1 MGGRR
6 FTFTMAPSETV
17 PHDHIPAA
25 VRPASSAAT
34 RYRRA
39 GPERHRLGLVTYPE
53 RFARRLRLPA
63 DDRSPAAARAAVR
76 AVLTEAGLTELLDET
91 LLLTT
96 ELATNGVVHA
106 GTDINLTVA
115 ADPIGVRVTVTDY
128 RSGGIDPLDRASYDS
143 AMPEVTAEGGRG
155 LLLVDRFASSW
166 GTTHDATGKSIWFRI
181 DRDPD
186 ARPATRPD
194 PDADVETR
202 LPDLHQL
209 AGLLTIAPAIQSRL
223 PVDQIVT
230 ELLARCHDATAAAG
244 GAIEY
249 DAGDGAGA
257 QILAKFGDVGSI
269 TVAVP
274 LPLTAPACGKLML
287 AGEPDTSWRPLAEL
301 VAERIALAVQ
311 IDRMRTDEQR
321 RSGWLTYL
329 AEAGEL
335 LAHSLE
341 EHLTVALIPQLVVPQ
356 LGRWAAVHLT
366 GDGPDLRLASLTHAE
381 EGELEH
387 LRRKLDT
394 AAPALAAALA
404 TDGWT
409 GMELPVPRGLDGIA
423 VPLSARGATV
433 GVLTVGK
440 HVERQHSSEERAVVA
455 DLAKRSALAL
465 DNARIHAER
474 QAVANELQAALMPG
488 SLPDVAGVSFA
499 AEYLPATARRLPGS
513 GQGPVSGTEVG
524 GDFYD
529 ATELAD
535 HRLWVAIGDVCGK
548 GAQAAAV
555 TGVVRDVLRVMA
567 RDGRPLPRALEL
579 LNATL
584 LEQPGDMRY
593 ATIASALLERDPD
606 GSLNA
611 TLCLSGHE
619 KPLLLRADGETAWVG
634 REGTAVGL
642 FPDVKVNPV
651 DVRLDP
657 GDALVFF
664 TDGVTERRDGAAM
677 YGHERIERA
686 VRDAAGKGARQIATA
701 LLESVEAFSPE
712 SPRDD
717 IAILVVRCDPS

>member
-1 MGGRR
+1 M
-6 FTFTMAPSETV
+6 
-17 PHDHIPAA
+17 
-25 VRPASSAAT
+25 
-34 RYRRA
+34 
-39 GPERHRLGLVTYPE
+39 TYPE
-53 RFARRLRLPA
+53 RAARRLRLPA

-76 AVLTEAGLTELLDET
+76 AVLTEAGLAELLDET

-115 ADPIGVRVTVTDY
+115 ADSIGVRVTVTDY
-128 RSGGIDPLDRASYDS
+128 RSGGIDPMDM

-186 ARPATRPD
+186 ARPAPRPA
-194 PDADVETR
+194 PDADHETAQ
-202 LPDLHQL
+202 PDLVQL
-209 AGLLTIAPAIQSRL
+209 AALLTIAPALQSRL
-223 PVDQIVT
+223 PVDQLVT

-249 DAGDGAGA
+249 DAGDGTGA
-257 QILAKFGDVGSI
+257 QILAKFGDVGAI
-269 TVAVP
+269 TLAVP
-274 LPLTAPACGKLML
+274 LPLTAPATGKLLL
-287 AGEPDTSWRPLAEL
+287 AGEPRPSWRPLAEL

-311 IDRMRTDEQR
+311 IDRMRIDEQR

-366 GDGPDLRLASLTHAE
+366 GDQDLRLAALTHAE
-381 EGELEH
+381 ESELEQ
-387 LRRKLDT
+387 LRRRLED
-394 AAPALAAALA
+394 AAPALAGALT

-409 GMELPVPRGLDGIA
+409 GMELPVPRGLDCIA
-423 VPLSARGATV
+423 VPLSARGSTI
-433 GVLTVGK
+433 GVLTVGR
-440 HVERQHSSEERAVVA
+440 HVERRHSSEERAVVA

-488 SLPDVAGVSFA
+488 SLPDVPGVSFA

-513 GQGPVSGTEVG
+513 GPGPAIGTEVG

-579 LNATL
+579 LNSTL

-593 ATIASALLERDPD
+593 ATIASALLDREGP
-606 GSLNA
+606 GALTA

-619 KPLLLRADGETAWVG
+619 RPLLLRADGETAWVG
-634 REGTAVGL
+634 KEGTAVGL
-642 FPDVKVNPV
+642 FPEVKVNPEV
-651 DVRLDP
+651 VRLGV

-664 TDGVTERRDGAAM
+664 TDGVTERRDGPAM
-677 YGHERIERA
+677 FGHDRIARS
-686 VRDAAGKGARQIATA
+686 VREAAGKSARTVATA
-701 LLESVEAFSPE
+701 LLEAVEAFSPE

-717 IAILVVRCDPS
+717 IAILVVRCDADREQ

>member
-1 MGGRR
+1 M
-6 FTFTMAPSETV
+6 
-17 PHDHIPAA
+17 
-25 VRPASSAAT
+25 
-34 RYRRA
+34 
-39 GPERHRLGLVTYPE
+39 TYPE

-166 GTTHDATGKSIWFRI
+166 GTTHDQTGKSIWFRI

-194 PDADVETR
+194 PDAAAETH
-202 LPDLHQL
+202 LPDLSQL
-209 AGLLTIAPAIQSRL
+209 AALLTIAPAIQSRL

-249 DAGDGAGA
+249 DAGDGGGA
-257 QILAKFGDVGSI
+257 QILAKFGDVGSVS
-269 TVAVP
+269 VAVP

-287 AGEPDTSWRPLAEL
+287 AGEAEPSWRPLAEL

-366 GDGPDLRLASLTHAE
+366 GDGVDLRLASLTHAE
-381 EGELEH
+381 EAELEH
-387 LRRKLDT
+387 LRLKLDT

-423 VPLSARGATV
+423 VPLSARGATI

-488 SLPDVAGVSFA
+488 SLPDVTGVSFA

-513 GQGPVSGTEVG
+513 GPGPVSGTEVG

-593 ATIASALLERDPD
+593 ATIASALLDRDPD

-642 FPDVKVNPV
+642 FPDVKVNPEE
-651 DVRLDP
+651 VRLDP

-677 YGHERIERA
+677 FGHERIERA

-701 LLESVEAFSPE
+701 LLEAVEAFSPE

-717 IAILVVRCDPS
+717 IAILVVRCDPK

>member
-1 MGGRR
+1 M
-6 FTFTMAPSETV
+6 
-17 PHDHIPAA
+17 
-25 VRPASSAAT
+25 
-34 RYRRA
+34 
-39 GPERHRLGLVTYPE
+39 TYPE
-53 RFARRLRLPA
+53 RAARRLRLPA

-76 AVLTEAGLTELLDET
+76 AVLAEAGLSELLDET

-115 ADPIGVRVTVTDY
+115 ADSIGVRVTVTDY
-128 RSGGIDPLDRASYDS
+128 RSGGIDPLEA

-186 ARPATRPD
+186 ARPAPRPALD
-194 PDADVETR
+194 PEVEAT
-202 LPDLHQL
+202 LPDLSQL
-209 AGLLTIAPAIQSRL
+209 AALLTVAPVLQSRL
-223 PVDQIVT
+223 PLDQLIT

-249 DAGDGAGA
+249 DGGDGTGA
-257 QILAKFGDVGSI
+257 QILAKFGDVGNI
-269 TVAVP
+269 ALAVP
-274 LPLTAPACGKLML
+274 LPLTAPATGKLLL
-287 AGEPDTSWRPLAEL
+287 AGDPQPSWRPLAEL

-341 EHLTVALIPQLVVPQ
+341 ERLTVALIPQLVVPQ

-366 GDGPDLRLASLTHAE
+366 GDAGELRAAALTHTE
-381 EGELEH
+381 ESELEH
-387 LRRKLDT
+387 LRVKLEG
-394 AAPALAAALA
+394 AAPPLAASLA

-423 VPLSARGATV
+423 VPLSARGATI
-433 GVLTVGK
+433 GVLTVGR
-440 HVERQHSSEERAVVA
+440 HIDRNHSSEERAVVA

-474 QAVANELQAALMPG
+474 QAVAHELQAALMPG

-513 GQGPVSGTEVG
+513 GPGPVIGTEVG

-529 ATELAD
+529 ATELPD

-555 TGVVRDVLRVMA
+555 TGVVRDVLRVMV
-567 RDGRPLPRALEL
+567 RDGRPLPRAIEL

-593 ATIASALLERDPD
+593 ATIASALLDRDET
-606 GSLNA
+606 GALNA

-634 REGTAVGL
+634 KEGTAVGL
-642 FPDVKVNPV
+642 FPEVKVNPEV
-651 DVRLDP
+651 VRLDT

-677 YGHERIERA
+677 FGHDRIERA
-686 VRDAAGKGARQIATA
+686 VRDAAGKSARQVATA
-701 LLESVEAFSPE
+701 LLEAVEAFSPE

-717 IAILVVRCDPS
+717 IAILVVRCDAS

>member
-1 MGGRR
+1 M
-6 FTFTMAPSETV
+6 
-17 PHDHIPAA
+17 
-25 VRPASSAAT
+25 
-34 RYRRA
+34 
-39 GPERHRLGLVTYPE
+39 TYPE
-53 RFARRLRLPA
+53 RAARRLRLPA

-76 AVLTEAGLTELLDET
+76 AVLAEAGLTELLDET

-115 ADPIGVRVTVTDY
+115 ADSIGVRVTVTDY
-128 RSGGIDPLDRASYDS
+128 RSGGIDPLDT

-166 GTTHDATGKSIWFRI
+166 GTTHDQTGKSIWFRI

-186 ARPATRPD
+186 APPAPRPAPD
-194 PDADVETR
+194 DGGESE
-202 LPDLHQL
+202 PDLGQL
-209 AGLLTIAPAIQSRL
+209 AALLTVAPALQSRL

-230 ELLARCHDATAAAG
+230 ELLARCHDATGADG

-249 DAGDGAGA
+249 DAGDGTGA
-257 QILAKFGDVGSI
+257 QVIAKFGDVGAP
-269 TVAVP
+269 AVTAS
-274 LPLTAPACGKLML
+274 LPLTAPANGRLVL
-287 AGEPDTSWRPLAEL
+287 AGDPKPSWRPLADL
-301 VAERIALAVQ
+301 VAERVALAVQ

-356 LGRWAAVHLT
+356 LGRWAAVSLT
-366 GDGPDLRLASLTHAE
+366 GDGAGLRLAALTHVE

-387 LRRKLDT
+387 LRARLE
-394 AAPALAAALA
+394 AAAEPLGA
-404 TDGWT
+404 ALTTDGWT
-409 GMELPVPRGLDGIA
+409 GMELPVPRGLDAIA
-423 VPLSARGATV
+423 VPLSARGATI
-433 GVLTVGK
+433 GVLTVGR
-440 HVERQHSSEERAVVA
+440 HADRHHSSEERAVIA

-474 QAVANELQAALMPG
+474 QAVAHELQAALMPG

-513 GQGPVSGTEVG
+513 GPGPIVGTEVG

-529 ATELAD
+529 ATELPD

-584 LEQPGDMRY
+584 LEQPGDLRY
-593 ATIASALLERDPD
+593 ATIASALLDRDRA
-606 GSLNA
+606 GSVTA

-619 KPLLLRADGETAWVG
+619 RPLLLRAAGGIEWVG

-642 FPDVKVNPV
+642 FPDVKVNPE
-651 DVRLDP
+651 DVRLDA

-677 YGHERIERA
+677 FGHERIERA
-686 VRDAAGKGARQIATA
+686 VRGAAGKSARQIATA
-701 LLESVEAFSPE
+701 LLEAVEAFSPE

-717 IAILVVRCDPS
+717 IAILVVRCDPE

>member
-1 MGGRR
+1 M
-6 FTFTMAPSETV
+6 
-17 PHDHIPAA
+17 
-25 VRPASSAAT
+25 
-34 RYRRA
+34 
-39 GPERHRLGLVTYPE
+39 TYPE
-53 RFARRLRLPA
+53 RAARRLRLPA

-76 AVLTEAGLTELLDET
+76 AVLAEAGLTELLDET

-115 ADPIGVRVTVTDY
+115 ADSIGVRVTVTDY
-128 RSGGIDPLDRASYDS
+128 RSGGIDPLDTS
-143 AMPEVTAEGGRG
+143 MPEVTAEGGRG

-166 GTTHDATGKSIWFRI
+166 GTTHDQTGKSIWFRI

-186 ARPATRPD
+186 APPAPRPVPD
-194 PDADVETR
+194 DGGEPE
-202 LPDLHQL
+202 PDLGQL
-209 AGLLTIAPAIQSRL
+209 AALLTVAPALQSRL

-230 ELLARCHDATAAAG
+230 ELLARCHDATGADG

-249 DAGDGAGA
+249 DAGDGIGTQVIAR
-257 QILAKFGDVGSI
+257 FGEFESA
-269 TVAVP
+269 AVTAA
-274 LPLTAPACGKLML
+274 LPLTAPANGRLLL
-287 AGEPDTSWRPLAEL
+287 AGDPKPSWRPLADL
-301 VAERIALAVQ
+301 VAERVALAVQ

-356 LGRWAAVHLT
+356 LGRWAAVSLT
-366 GDGPDLRLASLTHAE
+366 GDGPGLRLAALTHVE

-387 LRRKLDT
+387 LRTRLD
-394 AAPALAAALA
+394 AAAEPLGA
-404 TDGWT
+404 ALTSDGWT

-423 VPLSARGATV
+423 VPLSARGATI
-433 GVLTVGK
+433 GVLTVGR
-440 HVERQHSSEERAVVA
+440 HADRHHSSEERAVIA

-474 QAVANELQAALMPG
+474 QAVAHELQAALMPG

-513 GQGPVSGTEVG
+513 GPGPVVGTEVG

-529 ATELAD
+529 ATELPD

-584 LEQPGDMRY
+584 LEQPGDLRY
-593 ATIASALLERDPD
+593 ATIASALLDRGTA
-606 GSLNA
+606 GSVTA

-619 KPLLLRADGETAWVG
+619 RPLLLRASGGLEWVG

-642 FPDVKVNPV
+642 FPDVKVNPEE
-651 DVRLDP
+651 VRLDT

-677 YGHERIERA
+677 FGHERIERA
-686 VRDAAGKGARQIATA
+686 VRGAAGKSARQIATA
-701 LLESVEAFSPE
+701 LLEAVEAFSPE

-717 IAILVVRCDPS
+717 IAILVVRCDPE

>member
-1 MGGRR
+1 M
-6 FTFTMAPSETV
+6 
-17 PHDHIPAA
+17 
-25 VRPASSAAT
+25 
-34 RYRRA
+34 
-39 GPERHRLGLVTYPE
+39 TYPE

-76 AVLTEAGLTELLDET
+76 AVLAEAGLSELLDET

-128 RSGGIDPLDRASYDS
+128 RSGGIDPLDT

-186 ARPATRPD
+186 ARPPARPA
-194 PDADVETR
+194 PDAETEAA
-202 LPDLHQL
+202 LPDLAQL
-209 AGLLTIAPAIQSRL
+209 AALLTVAPVLQSRL
-223 PVDQIVT
+223 PVDQLVT
-230 ELLARCHDATAAAG
+230 ELLARCHDATAAGG

-249 DAGDGAGA
+249 DAGDGTGT
-257 QILAKFGDVGSI
+257 QILAKFGDVGNI
-269 TVAVP
+269 AVAVP
-274 LPLTAPACGKLML
+274 LPLTAPACGKLLL
-287 AGEPDTSWRPLAEL
+287 AGEPQPDWRPLAEL
-301 VAERIALAVQ
+301 VAERIALALQ

-356 LGRWAAVHLT
+356 LGRWAAIHLT
-366 GDGPDLRLASLTHAE
+366 GDGGADLRLAALTHAE
-381 EGELEH
+381 ESELEH
-387 LRRKLDT
+387 LRLRLES
-394 AAPALAAALA
+394 AAPALASALA

-423 VPLSARGATV
+423 VPLSARGATI
-433 GVLTVGK
+433 GVLTVGR
-440 HVERQHSSEERAVVA
+440 HIERQHSSEERAVVA

-474 QAVANELQAALMPG
+474 QAVANELQSALMPG

-499 AEYLPATARRLPGS
+499 AEYLPATARRMPGS
-513 GQGPVSGTEVG
+513 GPGPVIGTEVG

-529 ATELAD
+529 ATELPD

-567 RDGRPLPRALEL
+567 RDGRPLPRAIEL

-593 ATIASALLERDPD
+593 ATIASALLDRDD
-606 GSLNA
+606 TGSLNA

-619 KPLLLRADGETAWVG
+619 RPLLLRADGETAWVG

-642 FPDVKVNPV
+642 FPDVKVNPEQ
-651 DVRLDP
+651 VRLDT

-677 YGHERIERA
+677 FGHERIEWA
-686 VRDAAGKGARQIATA
+686 VRDAAGKSARQIATA
-701 LLESVEAFSPE
+701 LLEAVETFSPE

-717 IAILVVRCDPS
+717 IAILVVRCDPV

>member
-1 MGGRR
+1 
-6 FTFTMAPSETV
+6 
-17 PHDHIPAA
+17 
-25 VRPASSAAT
+25 
-34 RYRRA
+34 
-39 GPERHRLGLVTYPE
+39 VTYPE
-53 RFARRLRLPA
+53 RAARRLRLPA

-76 AVLTEAGLTELLDET
+76 AVLAEAGLSELLDET

-115 ADPIGVRVTVTDY
+115 ADSIGVRVTVTDY
-128 RSGGIDPLDRASYDS
+128 RSGGIDPLEA

-186 ARPATRPD
+186 APPAPRPAVD
-194 PDADVETR
+194 DAEST
-202 LPDLHQL
+202 LPDLGQL
-209 AGLLTIAPAIQSRL
+209 AALLTVAPALQSRL
-223 PVDQIVT
+223 PLDQLVT

-249 DAGDGAGA
+249 DAGDGTGA
-257 QILAKFGDVGSI
+257 QILAKFGDVGNI
-269 TVAVP
+269 ALAAP
-274 LPLTAPACGKLML
+274 LPLTAPATGKLLL
-287 AGEPDTSWRPLAEL
+287 AGEPLPSWRPLAEL

-366 GDGPDLRLASLTHAE
+366 GDAGELRAAALTHAE
-381 EGELEH
+381 ESELEH
-387 LRRKLDT
+387 LRRKLED
-394 AAPALAAALA
+394 AAPPLATALS

-409 GMELPVPRGLDGIA
+409 GMELPVPRGLDAIA
-423 VPLSARGATV
+423 VPLSARGSTI
-433 GVLTVGK
+433 GVLTVGR
-440 HVERQHSSEERAVVA
+440 HLERQHSSEERAVVA

-474 QAVANELQAALMPG
+474 QAVAHELQSALMPG

-513 GQGPVSGTEVG
+513 GPGPVIGTEVG

-529 ATELAD
+529 ATELPD

-555 TGVVRDVLRVMA
+555 TGVVRDVLRVMV

-593 ATIASALLERDPD
+593 ATIASALLDRDE
-606 GSLNA
+606 GGALAA
-611 TLCLSGHE
+611 TLCLSGHDR
-619 KPLLLRADGETAWVG
+619 PLLLRAGGETAWVG

-642 FPDVKVNPV
+642 FPEVKVNPERV
-651 DVRLDP
+651 VLEP
-657 GDALVFF
+657 GDALVLF
-664 TDGVTERRDGAAM
+664 TDGVTERRDGAAVF
-677 YGHERIERA
+677 GHERIEWA
-686 VRDAAGKGARQIATA
+686 VRDSAGRSARQIATA
-701 LLESVEAFSPE
+701 LLEAVEAFSPE

>member
-1 MGGRR
+1 M
-6 FTFTMAPSETV
+6 
-17 PHDHIPAA
+17 
-25 VRPASSAAT
+25 
-34 RYRRA
+34 
-39 GPERHRLGLVTYPE
+39 TYPE
-53 RFARRLRLPA
+53 RAARRLRLPA

-76 AVLTEAGLTELLDET
+76 AVLAEAGLSELLDET

-115 ADPIGVRVTVTDY
+115 ADSIGVRVTVTDY
-128 RSGGIDPLDRASYDS
+128 RSGGIDPLEA

-166 GTTHDATGKSIWFRI
+166 GTTHDVTGKSIWFRI

-186 ARPATRPD
+186 ARPAPRPALD
-194 PDADVETR
+194 TADDTA
-202 LPDLHQL
+202 LPDLAQL
-209 AGLLTIAPAIQSRL
+209 AALLTVAPALQSRL
-223 PVDQIVT
+223 PVDQLVT
-230 ELLARCHDATAAAG
+230 ELLARCQDTTGATG

-249 DAGDGAGA
+249 DSGDGTGA
-257 QILAKFGDVGSI
+257 QILAKFGDVASVAI
-269 TVAVP
+269 AVP

-287 AGEPDTSWRPLAEL
+287 AGEARPDWRPLAEL
-301 VAERIALAVQ
+301 VAERVALAVQ

-366 GDGPDLRLASLTHAE
+366 GDGGDLRLASLTHAE

-387 LRRKLDT
+387 LRARLEQ
-394 AAPALAAALA
+394 AAPPLAAALA
-404 TDGWT
+404 SDGWT
-409 GMELPVPRGLDGIA
+409 GMELPVPRGLDAVA
-423 VPLSARGATV
+423 VPLSARGATI
-433 GVLTVGK
+433 GVLTVGRPI
-440 HVERQHSSEERAVVA
+440 ERTHSSEERAVIA

-474 QAVANELQAALMPG
+474 QAVAHELQAALMPG

-513 GQGPVSGTEVG
+513 GPGPVSRTEVG

-567 RDGRPLPRALEL
+567 RDGRPLPRAIEL

-584 LEQPGDMRY
+584 LEQPGDLRY
-593 ATIASALLERDPD
+593 ATIASALLDRDAA
-606 GSLNA
+606 GSLSA
-611 TLCLSGHE
+611 DLCLSGHDR
-619 KPLLLRADGETAWVG
+619 PLLLRSGGETAWVG
-634 REGTAVGL
+634 SEGTAVGL

-651 DVRLDP
+651 QVRLDP

-677 YGHERIERA
+677 FGRDRIERT
-686 VRDAAGKGARQIATA
+686 VRESAGTSARQIATA
-701 LLESVEAFSPE
+701 LVEAVEAFSPE
-712 SPRDD
+712 PPRDD
-717 IAILVVRCDPS
+717 IAILVVRCDEH

>member
-1 MGGRR
+1 MGDHPRPDR
-6 FTFTMAPSETV
+6 QVHLV
-17 PHDHIPAA
+17 PH
-25 VRPASSAAT
+25 RP
-34 RYRRA
+34 RPRRA
-39 GPERHRLGLVTYPE
+39 PAPRPVPDDGGESEPDLGQL
-53 RFARRLRLPA
+53 
-63 DDRSPAAARAAVR
+63 AA
-76 AVLTEAGLTELLDET
+76 L
-91 LLLTT
+91 
-96 ELATNGVVHA
+96 
-106 GTDINLTVA
+106 LTVA
-115 ADPIGVRVTVTDY
+115 
-128 RSGGIDPLDRASYDS
+128 
-143 AMPEVTAEGGRG
+143 
-155 LLLVDRFASSW
+155 
-166 GTTHDATGKSIWFRI
+166 
-181 DRDPD
+181 
-186 ARPATRPD
+186 PA
-194 PDADVETR
+194 
-202 LPDLHQL
+202 L
-209 AGLLTIAPAIQSRL
+209 QSRL

-230 ELLARCHDATAAAG
+230 ELLARCHDATGADG

-249 DAGDGAGA
+249 DAGDGTGA
-257 QILAKFGDVGSI
+257 QVIAQFGDVGAA
-269 TVAVP
+269 AVSAA
-274 LPLTAPACGKLML
+274 LPLTAPANGRLVL
-287 AGEPDTSWRPLAEL
+287 AGDPKPSWRPLADL
-301 VAERIALAVQ
+301 VAERVALAVQ

-356 LGRWAAVHLT
+356 LGRWAAVSLT
-366 GDGPDLRLASLTHAE
+366 GDGAGLRLAALTHVE

-387 LRRKLDT
+387 LRTRLD
-394 AAPALAAALA
+394 AAAEPLGA
-404 TDGWT
+404 ALTSDGWT

-423 VPLSARGATV
+423 VPLSARGATI
-433 GVLTVGK
+433 GVLTVGR
-440 HVERQHSSEERAVVA
+440 HADRHHSSEERAVIA

-474 QAVANELQAALMPG
+474 QAVAHELQAALMPG

-513 GQGPVSGTEVG
+513 GPGPVVGTEVG

-529 ATELAD
+529 ATELPD

-584 LEQPGDMRY
+584 LEQPGDLRY
-593 ATIASALLERDPD
+593 ATIASALLDRDSL
-606 GSLNA
+606 GSITA

-619 KPLLLRADGETAWVG
+619 RPLLLRASGGLEWVG

-642 FPDVKVNPV
+642 FPDVKVNPEE
-651 DVRLDP
+651 VRLDT

-677 YGHERIERA
+677 FGHERIERA
-686 VRDAAGKGARQIATA
+686 VRGAAGKSARQIATA
-701 LLESVEAFSPE
+701 LLEAVEAFSP
-712 SPRDD
+712 SPPATTSRSSSS
-717 IAILVVRCDPS
+717 AATPSSGARRPRALAAPERPLTRSRARKSPATGAAGPEDCRTPSAGSSWRRSTSSRGGAGPP

>member
-1 MGGRR
+1 M
-6 FTFTMAPSETV
+6 
-17 PHDHIPAA
+17 
-25 VRPASSAAT
+25 
-34 RYRRA
+34 
-39 GPERHRLGLVTYPE
+39 TYPE
-53 RFARRLRLPA
+53 RAARRLRLPA

-76 AVLTEAGLTELLDET
+76 AVLAEAGLSELLDET

-115 ADPIGVRVTVTDY
+115 ADSIGVRVTVTDY
-128 RSGGIDPLDRASYDS
+128 RSGGIDPMDT

-166 GTTHDATGKSIWFRI
+166 GTTHDVTGKSIWFRI

-186 ARPATRPD
+186 ARPAARPV
-194 PDADVETR
+194 PDAQVEPA
-202 LPDLHQL
+202 LPDLPQL
-209 AGLLTIAPAIQSRL
+209 AALLTVAPVLQSRL
-223 PVDQIVT
+223 PVDQLVT

-249 DAGDGAGA
+249 DAGDGTGA

-269 TVAVP
+269 TLTVP
-274 LPLTAPACGKLML
+274 LPLTAPACGKLLL
-287 AGEPDTSWRPLAEL
+287 AGDPQPSWRPLAEL

-311 IDRMRTDEQR
+311 IDRMRVDEQR

-341 EHLTVALIPQLVVPQ
+341 EHLTVALIPQLIVPQ

-366 GDGPDLRLASLTHAE
+366 GDGGDLRLAALTHAE
-381 EGELEH
+381 ESELEQ
-387 LRRKLDT
+387 LRRRLEG
-394 AAPALAAALA
+394 AAPALAGALA

-423 VPLSARGATV
+423 VPLSARGATI
-433 GVLTVGK
+433 GVLTVGRPI
-440 HVERQHSSEERAVVA
+440 ERQHSSEERAVVA

-488 SLPDVAGVSFA
+488 SLPDVPGVSFA

-513 GQGPVSGTEVG
+513 GPGPIIGTEVG

-529 ATELAD
+529 ATELHD

-593 ATIASALLERDPD
+593 ATVASALLDRDRP
-606 GSLNA
+606 GSLTA
-611 TLCLSGHE
+611 TLCLSGHDR
-619 KPLLLRADGETAWVG
+619 PLLLRAGGQASWVG
-634 REGTAVGL
+634 KEGTAVGL
-642 FPDVKVNPV
+642 FPEVKVNPEV
-651 DVRLDP
+651 IRLEA

-677 YGHERIERA
+677 FGHDRIARS
-686 VRDAAGKGARQIATA
+686 VRDVAGKSARQVATA
-701 LLESVEAFSPE
+701 LLEAVEAFSPE
-712 SPRDD
+712 APRDD
-717 IAILVVRCDPS
+717 IAILVVRCDGD

>member
-1 MGGRR
+1 LAKEG
-6 FTFTMAPSETV
+6 
-17 PHDHIPAA
+17 
-25 VRPASSAAT
+25 
-34 RYRRA
+34 
-39 GPERHRLGLVTYPE
+39 E
-53 RFARRLRLPA
+53 RFRDITQGNDGALY
-63 DDRSPAAARAAVR
+63 AV
-76 AVLTEAGLTELLDET
+76 
-91 LLLTT
+91 
-96 ELATNGVVHA
+96 
-106 GTDINLTVA
+106 
-115 ADPIGVRVTVTDY
+115 PIGVRVTVTDY
-128 RSGGIDPLDRASYDS
+128 RSGGIDPLDT

-186 ARPATRPD
+186 KPPAPRPVPD
-194 PDADVETR
+194 SGHREPE
-202 LPDLHQL
+202 PDLAQL
-209 AGLLTIAPAIQSRL
+209 AALLTVAPALQSRL

-230 ELLARCHDATAAAG
+230 ELLARCHDATAADG

-249 DAGDGAGA
+249 DAGDGTGT
-257 QILAKFGDVGSI
+257 QIIAKFGDIGTAS
-269 TVAVP
+269 VAVP
-274 LPLTAPACGKLML
+274 LPLTAPANGRLLL
-287 AGEPDTSWRPLAEL
+287 AGEPVPSWRPLAEL
-301 VAERIALAVQ
+301 VAERVALAVQ

-341 EHLTVALIPQLVVPQ
+341 EHLTVALIPQLIIPQ

-366 GDGPDLRLASLTHAE
+366 GDGAGLRLAALTHVE
-381 EGELEH
+381 ESELEL
-387 LRRKLDT
+387 LRTRLI
-394 AAPALAAALA
+394 AASPPLAAALT

-409 GMELPVPRGLDGIA
+409 GMELPVPRGLDCIA
-423 VPLSARGATV
+423 VPLSARGATI
-433 GVLTVGK
+433 GVLTVGR
-440 HVERQHSSEERAVVA
+440 HVDRQHSSEERAVVA

-474 QAVANELQAALMPG
+474 QAVAHELQAALMPG
-488 SLPDVAGVSFA
+488 SLPDVSGVSFA

-513 GQGPVSGTEVG
+513 GPGPVAGTEVG

-529 ATELAD
+529 ATELPD

-584 LEQPGDMRY
+584 LEQPGDLRY
-593 ATIASALLERDPD
+593 ATIASALLDRDRDAD
-606 GSLNA
+606 GSVNA

-619 KPLLLRADGETAWVG
+619 RPLLLRADGGIEWVG

-642 FPDVKVNPV
+642 FPDVKVNPEE
-651 DVRLDP
+651 VRLGI

-664 TDGVTERRDGAAM
+664 TDGVTERRDGDAM
-677 YGHERIERA
+677 FGHERIERA
-686 VRDAAGKGARQIATA
+686 VRGAAGKNARSIATA
-701 LLESVEAFSPE
+701 LLEAVEAFSPE

-717 IAILVVRCDPS
+717 IAILVVRCDPL

>member
-1 MGGRR
+1 M
-6 FTFTMAPSETV
+6 
-17 PHDHIPAA
+17 
-25 VRPASSAAT
+25 
-34 RYRRA
+34 
-39 GPERHRLGLVTYPE
+39 TYPE
-53 RFARRLRLPA
+53 RAARRLRLPA

-76 AVLTEAGLTELLDET
+76 AVLAEAGLTELLDET

-128 RSGGIDPLDRASYDS
+128 RSGGIDPLEA

-186 ARPATRPD
+186 KPPAPRP
-194 PDADVETR
+194 
-202 LPDLHQL
+202 LPDLSGAESEPDLAQL
-209 AGLLTIAPAIQSRL
+209 AALLTVAPALQSRL

-230 ELLARCHDATAAAG
+230 ELLARCHDATGADG

-249 DAGDGAGA
+249 DGGDGTGT
-257 QILAKFGDVGSI
+257 QVIAKFGDVAA
-269 TVAVP
+269 TAVAVA
-274 LPLTAPACGKLML
+274 LPLTAPANGRLLL
-287 AGEPDTSWRPLAEL
+287 AGEPKPSWRPLAEL
-301 VAERIALAVQ
+301 VAERVALAVQ

-341 EHLTVALIPQLVVPQ
+341 EHLTVALIPQLIVPQ

-366 GDGPDLRLASLTHAE
+366 GDGAGLRLAALTHVE

-387 LRRKLDT
+387 LRARLEG
-394 AAPALAAALA
+394 AAPPLAAAL
-404 TDGWT
+404 TSDGWT

-423 VPLSARGATV
+423 VPLSARGATI
-433 GVLTVGK
+433 GVLTVGR
-440 HVERQHSSEERAVVA
+440 HADRHHSSEERAVVA

-474 QAVANELQAALMPG
+474 QAVAHELQAALMPG
-488 SLPDVAGVSFA
+488 SLPDVTGVSFA

-513 GQGPVSGTEVG
+513 GPGPVAGTEVG

-529 ATELAD
+529 ATELPD

-584 LEQPGDMRY
+584 LEQPGDLRY
-593 ATIASALLERDPD
+593 ATIASALLDRGPS
-606 GSLNA
+606 GAVNA

-619 KPLLLRADGETAWVG
+619 RPLLLRAAGGVEWVG

-642 FPDVKVNPV
+642 FPDVKVNPEE
-651 DVRLDP
+651 VRLDV

-664 TDGVTERRDGAAM
+664 TDGVTERRDGSAM
-677 YGHERIERA
+677 FGHERIERA
-686 VRDAAGKGARQIATA
+686 VRGAAGKSARQIATG
-701 LLESVEAFSPE
+701 LLEAVEAFSPE

-717 IAILVVRCDPS
+717 IAILVVRCDPV

>member
-1 MGGRR
+1 
-6 FTFTMAPSETV
+6 
-17 PHDHIPAA
+17 
-25 VRPASSAAT
+25 
-34 RYRRA
+34 
-39 GPERHRLGLVTYPE
+39 VTYPE
-53 RFARRLRLPA
+53 RAARRLRLPA

-76 AVLTEAGLTELLDET
+76 AVLAEAGLTELLDET

-128 RSGGIDPLDRASYDS
+128 RSGGIDPLDT

-186 ARPATRPD
+186 KPPAPRPL
-194 PDADVETR
+194 PDAGEGESA
-202 LPDLHQL
+202 PDLNQL
-209 AGLLTIAPAIQSRL
+209 AALLTVAPALQSRL

-230 ELLARCHDATAAAG
+230 ELLARCHDATAAEG

-249 DAGDGAGA
+249 DGGDGTGT
-257 QILAKFGDVGSI
+257 QIIAKFGDVAAVS
-269 TVAVP
+269 VAVP
-274 LPLTAPACGKLML
+274 LPLTAPANGRLLL
-287 AGEPDTSWRPLAEL
+287 AGEPKPSWRPLAEL
-301 VAERIALAVQ
+301 VAERVALAVQ

-341 EHLTVALIPQLVVPQ
+341 EHLTVALIPQLIVPQ

-366 GDGPDLRLASLTHAE
+366 GDGAGLRLAALTHVE
-381 EGELEH
+381 EAELEH
-387 LRRKLDT
+387 LRRRLED
-394 AAPALAAALA
+394 AAPPLSAAL
-404 TDGWT
+404 TSDGWT

-423 VPLSARGATV
+423 VPLSARGATI
-433 GVLTVGK
+433 GVLTVGR
-440 HVERQHSSEERAVVA
+440 HAERNHSSEERAVVA

-474 QAVANELQAALMPG
+474 QAVAHELQAALMPG
-488 SLPDVAGVSFA
+488 SLPDVTGISFA

-513 GQGPVSGTEVG
+513 GPGPVAGTEVG

-529 ATELAD
+529 ATELPD

-584 LEQPGDMRY
+584 LEQPGDLRY
-593 ATIASALLERDPD
+593 ATIASALLDRGAD
-606 GSLNA
+606 GSVNA

-619 KPLLLRADGETAWVG
+619 RPLLLRAAGGIEWVG

-642 FPDVKVNPV
+642 FPDVKVNPEE
-651 DVRLDP
+651 VRLDI

-664 TDGVTERRDGAAM
+664 TDGVTERRDGDAM
-677 YGHERIERA
+677 FGHERIERA
-686 VRDAAGKGARQIATA
+686 VRGASGKSARQIATA
-701 LLESVEAFSPE
+701 LLEAVEAFSPE

-717 IAILVVRCDPS
+717 IAILVVRCDPI